1 MVVFALDKFR
11 QYLVGAPIVI
21 FIDHSA
27 LKYLVNKK
35 DSKTRL
41 IWLILLFQEFNLK
54 IKDKKCVKNMVV
66 DHLSRISVEHIPKSP
81 PINEEFPDDAL
92 LQVDANS
99 WYAHIPNYLVTRDLP
114 KKWTTQERRFFLSTV
129 HAYY

>member
-1 MVVFALDKFR
+1 MDVFALDKFR
-11 QYLVGAPIVI
+11 EYLVGAPIVI
-21 FIDHSA
+21 FTDHSA

-54 IKDKKCVKNMVV
+54 IKDNKCVKNMVV
-66 DHLSRISVEHIPKSP
+66 DHLSRIYVEHIPKSP

-99 WYAHIPNYLVTRDLP
+99 WYAHIANYLVTRDLP
-114 KKWTTQERRFFLSTV
+114 KKWTT
-129 HAYY
+129 